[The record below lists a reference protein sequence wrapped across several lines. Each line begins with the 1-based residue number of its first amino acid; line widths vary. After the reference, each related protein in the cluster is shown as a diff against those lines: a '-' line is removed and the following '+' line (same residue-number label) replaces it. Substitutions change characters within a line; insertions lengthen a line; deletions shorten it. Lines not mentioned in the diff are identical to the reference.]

1 MKKRIWIIA
10 LVGLIITLFVIVDTF
25 ALFETN
31 GTATTEFE
39 IGKWKIYV
47 NEADISVSQA
57 IVLND
62 FQYSDTIHTAD
73 GYFAPGRS
81 AIFDVD
87 IDTSE
92 SDVSVDYVLT
102 IDDSSI
108 EDYDNI
114 YFSIKNMETNQE
126 ITSNTYSGTINL
138 NDVNR
143 DITLR
148 ISLVWDDDPD
158 YDESDS
164 TLIGTNMQFVI
175 NANFSQHVGV

>member
-1 MKKRIWIIA
+1 
-10 LVGLIITLFVIVDTF
+10 
-25 ALFETN
+25 
-31 GTATTEFE
+31 
-39 IGKWKIYV
+39 
-47 NEADISVSQA
+47 
-57 IVLND
+57 
-62 FQYSDTIHTAD
+62 
-73 GYFAPGRS
+73 
-81 AIFDVD
+81 
-87 IDTSE
+87 
-92 SDVSVDYVLT
+92 
-102 IDDSSI
+102 
-108 EDYDNI
+108 
-114 YFSIKNMETNQE
+114 METNQE